1 MGIITA
7 VLSSL
12 QRSLGRDGLERHQD
26 ETARSLLQLF
36 TTFIMKD
43 GVAEPRE
50 LEIAFDFARNL
61 FPDIDHGRLG
71 RHLEETIARPIDPKI
86 ALTNLGKN
94 LSTEQKTA
102 LGLQLYSV
110 IQAGG
115 NLAGERSRF
124 VETLER
130 IGEKKIGEAIV
141 TELSKPDAPKTKPLI
156 RIDFSTSSSSDV
168 RLKDLPNQS
177 NFRCY
182 RAGGMILL
190 RNMAENP
197 MWVRGHTLE
206 TDQLI
211 QIRPNDEVVTLAWR
225 LSYDELAF
233 FLANEEHPPPLYLVE
248 EAGELTMGRAKSKSA
263 IAKII
268 FRHQVSLEPLQDN
281 KLRSEDDEPLKAF
294 EIYKLHYHD
303 KVRVDRNEAIPL
315 DAIRRLSL
323 QTGQRFTLPAGRR
336 KVLVSND
343 PSRLSGDSFLLT
355 PGLAGRFVL
364 ELDFDP
370 GAGQGEITV
379 LESTQ
384 AILAD
389 DQAIEKASL
398 QDGALIR
405 LSSRQALRC
414 RFSDNIL
421 DEERNLVRHLQV
433 EGLNHSFWKG
443 GKTIDSL
450 SFQVNR
456 GQMLCIIGPSGSGKS
471 TLLEILAGQR
481 KPQSGHV
488 RLNGLSLYERQRRLS
503 PLISF
508 MPQEDALSAQ
518 LSSRE
523 HLSHACAIRRPHLG

>member
-1 MGIITA
+1 MA
-7 VLSSL
+7 ALSSL
-12 QRSLGRDGLERHQD
+12 RHSLGGDSLERHQD

-36 TTFIMKD
+36 TSFIMKD

-50 LEIAFDFARNL
+50 LEIAFDFARNF

-71 RHLEETIARPIDPKI
+71 KHLEETIARPFDAKV
-86 ALTNLGKN
+86 ALSNLRKA

-115 NLAGERSRF
+115 NLDGEQSRF
-124 VETLER
+124 IETLDL
-130 IGEKKIGEAIV
+130 IGEKEIGRAIV
-141 TELSKPDAPKTKPLI
+141 AELSQPDAPKTPTLI
-156 RIDFSTSSSSDV
+156 RVDFSAASSSDV
-168 RLKDLPNQS
+168 QLKDLPDQT

-182 RAGGMILL
+182 RAGGTILL
-190 RNMAENP
+190 RNMAGNP

-233 FLANEEHPPPLYLVE
+233 FLANDQNPPPLYLIE
-248 EAGELTMGRAKSKSA
+248 EAGELTMSRAKSKSA
-263 IAKII
+263 LAKIT

-281 KLRSEDDEPLKAF
+281 KLKSEDDEPLQAG
-294 EIYKLHYHD
+294 EIYQLHYHD
-303 KVRVDRNEAIPL
+303 QIKVDRNEAIPL

-323 QTGQRFTLPAGRR
+323 QTGQRFSLPAGRR

-364 ELDFDP
+364 ELEFDP

-384 AILAD
+384 PVLAN
-389 DQAIEKASL
+389 DQPIEKASL

-414 RFSDNIL
+414 RFSENIL
-421 DEERNLVRHLQV
+421 DEERNLVRHLT
-433 EGLNHSFWKG
+433 S
-443 GKTIDSL
+443 
-450 SFQVNR
+450 
-456 GQMLCIIGPSGSGKS
+456 
-471 TLLEILAGQR
+471 
-481 KPQSGHV
+481 
-488 RLNGLSLYERQRRLS
+488 RRL
-503 PLISF
+503 
-508 MPQEDALSAQ
+508 
-518 LSSRE
+518 
-523 HLSHACAIRRPHLG
+523 